1 MYDLKGQKRRNL
13 KGNRLKKGKTPRDWK
28 GIFHRGLRIVL
39 VCGSVALG
47 TCGTVV
53 AARVL
58 FESDYFGIDKVSI
71 SNLRRLS
78 SDAIMA
84 ESDIKGGDNIFRL
97 DLELI
102 GRKIEENPWVERAE
116 VERIFPRE
124 VVIRITEREE
134 RAIIDLGYLYYVDKN
149 GAIFKGL
156 TAGDRLDYPV
166 ITGMNRQFFLD
177 EPQQAKDLLQQG
189 VALIEQLAERNEFSI
204 DEVSEVNIDAKDGFT
219 LTTCRGG
226 IPIRLGR
233 SNFAGKLARL
243 ESIYDEIRPRTGVI
257 RGIDLNVTDR
267 VIVRMDRHV
276 ALNQG

>member
-1 MYDLKGQKRRNL
+1 MLDLKGQKRGRL

-28 GIFHRGLRIVL
+28 MIFHRGLRIVL

-47 TCGTVV
+47 SFGTVI

-58 FESDYFGIDKVSI
+58 FESDYFGVDKVSI
-71 SNLRRLS
+71 TNLRRLS
-78 SDAIMA
+78 SDEIMA

-102 GRKIEENPWVERAE
+102 GRKIEENPWVARAE

-124 VVIRITEREE
+124 VAIRITEREE

-149 GAIFKGL
+149 GEIFKGL

-166 ITGMNRQFFLD
+166 ITGMNRKYFLD
-177 EPQQAKDLLQQG
+177 QPKQARAMLQQA
-189 VALIEQLAERNEFSI
+189 VALIEQLAERSSFSI
-204 DEVSEVNIDAKDGFT
+204 DEVSEINVDTKTGFT

-226 IPIRLGR
+226 IPIRLGKEG
-233 SNFAGKLARL
+233 FEPKLARL
-243 ESIYDEIRPRTGVI
+243 EKIYGEVQQRIGLI
-257 RGIDLNVTDR
+257 HGIDLDVNDR
-267 VIVRMDRHV
+267 VIVRMDRNV
-276 ALNQG
+276 AMSQG